1 MSDERLNEH
10 CGMASAAL
18 ERALNLPPLQVSR
31 EADTAERAIVQ
42 VRDELIGRLR
52 ANDDSETIRT
62 RLDRANV
69 ALCLVAALEYPV
81 GGTPRHSIQG
91 ALDAVNAISRPS

>member
-1 MSDERLNEH
+1 MSDESLNEQ
-10 CGMASAAL
+10 CSMASAAL

-31 EADTAERAIVQ
+31 EADVAERAIVK

-52 ANDDSETIRT
+52 ANSDPATTRT
-62 RLDRANV
+62 QLDRANV

-91 ALDAVNAISRPS
+91 ALNAVQAITQ

>member
-1 MSDERLNEH
+1 MSDEDLNER
-10 CGMASAAL
+10 CRMASATL
-18 ERALNLPPLQVSR
+18 ERALNLPPLQVGR
-31 EADTAERAIVQ
+31 EADVAERAIVQ

-52 ANDDSETIRT
+52 TNTDPKDSRA

-69 ALCLVAALEYPV
+69 ALCLIAALEYPV

-91 ALDAVNAISRPS
+91 ALDAVKAISLS